1 VASAEPRRRLRPINA
16 IGPIAGS
23 IFTLLAWA
31 ALAHNSGSG
40 WVQALGVVLFA
51 TLLVG
56 ILGPGRV
63 VARSDVE
70 VVASPSDAIAGD
82 PVEIEVIATTRVRI
96 KPVSPGGKTAF
107 CGPTERG
114 PSSLVVIPE
123 RRGILVAITADIAS
137 AAPFGILW
145 WSKRTTIASPVEI
158 CVAPKPTTSIWI
170 PPDND
175 DWSGEAPGH
184 RTASVGE
191 MKGVRDYQHGD
202 ARRTVHWRASAHTG
216 RMMVR
221 EMEAPTA
228 DPVVVRLVL
237 PVDPQQA
244 DELAGYALA
253 TILALVNYSRLVMLA
268 TTEESGD
275 KLALVTGSLDAG
287 RRLARAVPSGSRGLG
302 IPGDPVPD
310 GGSLTIH
317 DPRATSEF
325 THSQAPPQ

>member
-1 VASAEPRRRLRPINA
+1 VASAEPRGRLKPVNA

-23 IFTLLAWA
+23 IFTLLGWA

-63 VARSDVE
+63 VSRSEVE
-70 VVASPSDAIAGD
+70 VVTSPSDAIAGD
-82 PVEIEVIATTRVRI
+82 PIEIEVIANTRVRV
-96 KPVSPGGKTAF
+96 KPAIPEGKTTF
-107 CGPTERG
+107 CGPTEKG
-114 PSSLVVIPE
+114 PTPVVVIPE
-123 RRGILVAITADIAS
+123 RRGILVAITADVAS

-145 WSKRTTIASPVEI
+145 WSKRTTIALPVEI

-175 DWSGEAPGH
+175 DWTGEAPGR

-228 DPVVVRLVL
+228 DPIVVRLVL
-237 PVDPQQA
+237 PVDQKEA
-244 DELAGYALA
+244 DDLAGYALA
-253 TILALVNYSRLVMLA
+253 TILALLDHSRLVMLA
-268 TTEESGD
+268 TTEASGD
-275 KLALVTGSLDAG
+275 KLSLVTGPEDAG
-287 RRLARAVPSGSRGLG
+287 RRLARAVARRSGGHG
-302 IPGDPVPD
+302 VPES
-310 GGSLTIH
+310 GSLTIH
-317 DPRATSEF
+317 DPRSTSEF
-325 THSQAPPQ
+325 MDSQMQSP